1 MILSQIFEK
10 LVAFIQNVLITP
22 VADMLENTY
31 DSITDFALQARPPQ
45 NVLDFSGAMI
55 RTFIPVEQIGVA
67 LSIIIPAMVINLV
80 IAVILRVKSFIPS
93 MGGK

>member
-10 LVAFIQNVLITP
+10 LVEFIQNVLISP
-22 VADMLENTY
+22 VADMLENVY

-55 RTFIPVEQIGVA
+55 KTFIPVEQIGVA